1 MKHNTQCKWI
11 SFTNGDN
18 AYGSEVVD
26 RILNSRTQPF
36 SKKQADM
43 LLAPLDS
50 RNYADQGK
58 NIAFN
63 IFEYDKIS
71 FIYKFNV

>member
-1 MKHNTQCKWI
+1 MKHNAQCKWI

-26 RILNSRTQPF
+26 RILNSPNLRFTN
-36 SKKQADM
+36 KQADM

-58 NIAFN
+58 NITLN
-63 IFEYDKIS
+63 IVRYS
-71 FIYKFNV
+71 